1 MWIKENVQSGTR
13 LDYLEFMTS
22 KKRPTIRTW
31 FWRKWKSILNNVDF
45 NEYLIKYKK
54 NERDNL

>member
-13 LDYLEFMTS
+13 LDYLEYMTS

-45 NEYLIKYKK
+45 NEYLNKYKK
-54 NERDNL
+54 NE